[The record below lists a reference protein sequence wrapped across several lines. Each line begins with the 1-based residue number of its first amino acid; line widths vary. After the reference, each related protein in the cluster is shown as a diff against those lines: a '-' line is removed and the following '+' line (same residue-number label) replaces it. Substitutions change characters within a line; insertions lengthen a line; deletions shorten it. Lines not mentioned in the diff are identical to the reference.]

1 MYLNA
6 IEHKIV
12 RFQLLSLLS
21 FSLCLSP
28 SLKTGEPTTKNPRS
42 NDFAKVLSLPLV
54 SSRRPIFTE
63 VGWSSVGKYRDSA
76 REFRGKVTE
85 GKGRP
90 RREERQEGRER
101 RFPSRLIVSENLS
114 NRSFCFR
121 FYFLLSNLSG
131 HWFPFVHT
139 ARLDFS
145 RSKTCT
151 DFYPISLKRE
161 EL

>member
-21 FSLCLSP
+21 FFLSLSLALS
-28 SLKTGEPTTKNPRS
+28 GEPTTKNPRS
-42 NDFAKVLSLPLV
+42 NGFAKMPLPLPL
-54 SSRRPIFTE
+54 SPLLGDQSLRRL
-63 VGWSSVGKYRDSA
+63 VGRRSENTDSA
-76 REFRGKVTE
+76 REFREKVTE

-90 RREERQEGRER
+90 RRKERQEGRER
-101 RFPSRLIVSENLS
+101 RFPSRLIVSENPS
-114 NRSFCFR
+114 SRSFCFR

-139 ARLDFS
+139 VHLDFS
-145 RSKTCT
+145 RSNLYR
-151 DFYPISLKRE
+151 FLSYL
-161 EL
+161 

>member
-1 MYLNA
+1 MKSSDSNSSP
-6 IEHKIV
+6 
-12 RFQLLSLLS
+12 FFLSLSLALS
-21 FSLCLSP
+21 ENGRADN
-28 SLKTGEPTTKNPRS
+28 KE
-42 NDFAKVLSLPLV
+42 
-54 SSRRPIFTE
+54 
-63 VGWSSVGKYRDSA
+63 SSVERFRKATIFAPRLFSATDLYGGWLVVGRENTDSA
-76 REFRGKVTE
+76 REFRGKVTG

-90 RREERQEGRER
+90 RRERRGKKERRER

-139 ARLDFS
+139 VRLDFS
-145 RSKTCT
+145 RSKTRT